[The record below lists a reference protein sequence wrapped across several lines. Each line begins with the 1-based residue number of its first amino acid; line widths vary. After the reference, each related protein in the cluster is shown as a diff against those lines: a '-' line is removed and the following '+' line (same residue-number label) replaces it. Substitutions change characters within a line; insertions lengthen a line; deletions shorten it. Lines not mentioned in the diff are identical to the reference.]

1 METVARRIA
10 ANDVDAGAHAPSV
23 PAFLPTGH
31 PRPVLA
37 AAARASR
44 GVLAMV
50 LETEGS
56 TYVDP
61 GAMACFAG
69 EMQTGWLSGGCLE
82 TELARRAAGADA
94 DGRIDWIEIDTR
106 DDEALFSGSA
116 IGCRGRLRIALLPL
130 RLMPGAGELLDAW
143 WDGGA
148 PLERRVDAAGRVG
161 LAIAGRQR
169 DWQLPVA
176 PAAWRGGTREW
187 ALRLARPPTALLLG
201 AGPETDTLVHLL
213 GDLGWRRTLCEP
225 RPRWQGAGDDADA
238 RHADASVGVQL
249 AREAHDA
256 VLVMHHDFERDRE
269 ALEAAASGAAGF
281 IGLLGP
287 PRRRDDLLKLL
298 YADVREALLPRLHA
312 PVGIDLGG
320 KGPETIAL
328 SIAAQLQQWRGQ
340 AGRT

>member
-10 ANDVDAGAHAPSV
+10 ANDVDAGEASSPL
-23 PAFLPTGH
+23 PGFLATGH

-61 GAMACFAG
+61 GAMACFTG
-69 EMQTGWLSGGCLE
+69 DRQVGWLSGGCLE
-82 TELARRAAGADA
+82 AELARRAAMADA
-94 DGRIDWIEIDTR
+94 EGRIDWIEIDTR

-130 RLMPGAGELLDAW
+130 RLMPGAGTVLDAW

-148 PLERRVDAAGRVG
+148 SLERHIDATGRVG
-161 LAIAGRQR
+161 LVLGGLQCE
-169 DWQLPVA
+169 WQLPAA
-176 PAAWRGGTREW
+176 PAAWQGGRHAWT
-187 ALRLARPPTALLLG
+187 LPLPRPPSALVLG
-201 AGPETDTLVHLL
+201 AGPETDTLLHLL
-213 GDLGWRRTLCEP
+213 GELGWRRTLCEP
-225 RPRWQGAGDDADA
+225 RARWREAGNAADA
-238 RHADASVGVQL
+238 RHADASTGPRL
-249 AREAHDA
+249 ARDGHDA

-269 ALEAAASGAAGF
+269 ALEAAANGPAGF
-281 IGLLGP
+281 VGLLGP

-298 YADVREALLPRLHA
+298 RADVREALASRLRA

-320 KGPETIAL
+320 KGPEAIAL
-328 SIAAQLQQWRGQ
+328 SIAAQLQQWRSQ
-340 AGRT
+340 AGRP